1 MSILDGMND
10 EEKTEYRQRK
20 LEEIRNY
27 NQEFISDLSLNKTD
41 FNMKYKFTRD
51 GIEYVGLF
59 DNEFKKKNGFYFEI
73 IDSNLNP
80 SDPSRTI
87 YRVPYNE
94 FYMDEY
100 EMDERSKWLVPLDS
114 LRKINR
120 QSVAISKTAA
130 VTSSSK
136 ILKDEDITPIVKPP
150 LPVIQKYEDAPY
162 SEMTIRDYIAIH
174 TGRPISNKAWLNE
187 LVKTK

>member
-1 MSILDGMND
+1 MSILDGMSE
-10 EEKTEYRQRK
+10 EEKATYRQKK
-20 LEEIRNY
+20 LEEVRRY
-27 NQEFISDLSLNKTD
+27 NDEFIKDLNISRID

-51 GIEYVGLF
+51 GVEYVGLF
-59 DNEFKKKNGFYFEI
+59 DNEFKRRNGFYFEI
-73 IDSNLNP
+73 IDSNLEP

-94 FYMDEY
+94 FYMDEF

-114 LRKINR
+114 LRKVNR
-120 QSVAISKTAA
+120 QSVAISKSSAI
-130 VTSSSK
+130 TSSSK
-136 ILKDEDITPIVKPP
+136 VLKDEDITPIVKPP
-150 LPVIQKYEDAPY
+150 LPVMQKYEDAPY
-162 SEMTIRDYIAIH
+162 SEMTIRDYITIH